1 MAIKIKSLETD
12 ELTKESLNDGYLYK
26 DLTLDLTPSYSYN
39 NKLNKKDFLK
49 DVQASYDAEAIK
61 NSITNIFLTSP
72 GDKLLNPTFGI
83 DLKRFL
89 FEPVDDFISEIIRDD
104 IETKLPLME
113 PRVVVDEV
121 IVDPD
126 EDENQYNISLRIDVP
141 TLSLYGLTIKSRLNS
156 TGYTIL

>member
-121 IVDPD
+121 EVDPD

>member
-1 MAIKIKSLETD
+1 MAIKIKSLETA

-121 IVDPD
+121 KVDPD

>member
-1 MAIKIKSLETD
+1 MAIKIKSLETT

-26 DLTLDLTPSYSYN
+26 DLALDLTPSYSYN

-121 IVDPD
+121 KVDPD

-141 TLSLYGLTIKSRLNS
+141 TLSIYGLTIKSRLNS

>member
-121 IVDPD
+121 MVDPD

>member
-121 IVDPD
+121 KVDPD